1 MRIRCAVAVAGLLA
15 LAGCGDDGDHAN
27 KDRPPSTI
35 NVTAAI
41 AGRDI
46 HVSPRRFGGGPIR
59 LIVSNQTG
67 REQELTLETAG
78 RASGVTGTTGAIRA
92 AGTAHA
98 ADRRARGRVRD
109 PRRPTGGSGPRCSAS
124 ARQRPSAQNEL
135 LLP

>member
-41 AGRDI
+41 AGREI
-46 HVSPRRFGGGPIR
+46 HVSPRRFGGGPMR

-92 AGTAHA
+92 A
-98 ADRRARGRVRD
+98 DRRI
-109 PRRPTGGSGPRCSAS
+109 RPTLLRVGA
-124 ARQRPSAQNEL
+124 QRPSAQNEL